1 MTDKTSLRIMGK
13 IKQARLKNGLTQ
25 SALAEKAG
33 INSNYYAKLER
44 GEIKLSVG
52 NLKNIINALSIKSSD
67 VLDF

>member
-13 IKQARLKNGLTQ
+13 IKQARLKKGLTQ

-52 NLKNIINALSIKSSD
+52 NLKNIIKALSIKSSD

>member
-1 MTDKTSLRIMGK
+1 MTDKTSLLIMGR
-13 IKQARLKNGLTQ
+13 IKKARLEKGLTQ
-25 SALAEKAG
+25 STLAEKAG

-52 NLKNIINALSIKSSD
+52 NLKNIIRALSIKSSD